1 MKETVKKAREQGY
14 VTTLLGRRRYI
25 PDLKSKVRTVREFA
39 ERTAINTP
47 IQGTAADIIKLAMIE
62 VDSNI
67 QAEKT
72 PCRMLLQ
79 VHDELIIEVPEKEI
93 KRTAAMVKETMENV
107 INLAVPLK
115 VDVGWGVNWAEIE
128 SKPVNMPRR

>member
-1 MKETVKKAREQGY
+1 MGETVEKAKEQKC

-25 PDLKSKVRTVREFA
+25 PDIKSRVRAVREFA

-72 PCRMLLQ
+72 SCRLLLQ
-79 VHDELIIEVPEKEI
+79 VHDELIIEASEKEI
-93 KRTAAMVKETMENV
+93 KRISIMVKETMENV
-107 INLAVPLK
+107 MDLAVPLK
-115 VDVGWGVNWAEIE
+115 VDIRWGVNWAELE
-128 SKPVNMPRR
+128 SK